1 MSVWSQ
7 TSAEA
12 RRERFWRTAPKNPA
26 REAAK
31 RGHSYFRRGIRI
43 LDPHASMPC
52 GEHQGKLMRAVPLDY
67 LLWVDSQPW
76 SQHWDPWPAVH
87 DYLNRYVR
95 SDPETQNTL
104 PALPT
109 PTFFVD
115 HLRAWPTKIRCFKDG
130 SSHLHCLPGHEDLL
144 HAFAVGALN
153 LSRDW
158 YQPGRLPHY
167 DLAPKRHTHALRL
180 GAVLIEDNQ
189 LMQHQ
194 NTWLEFYRSNP
205 QFADLPTPPRLPA
218 RRL

>member
-31 RGHSYFRRGIRI
+31 RGHTYFRRGIRM

-67 LLWVDSQPW
+67 LLWVDAQPW

-95 SDPETQNTL
+95 SDADTQDAL
-104 PALPT
+104 PDLPT
-109 PTFFVD
+109 PTFYLGPPPPVSPSPR
-115 HLRAWPTKIRCFKDG
+115 LQVCST
-130 SSHLHCLPGHEDLL
+130 LHCLPGHEDLL
-144 HAFAVGALN
+144 HALAVGALN

-167 DLAPKRHTHALRL
+167 DLAPKRHDHALRL
-180 GAVLIEDNQ
+180 GAVLIEDTQ

-194 NTWLEFYRSNP
+194 NTWLEFYRSKP